1 MITLTI
7 LSCTFLTILV
17 ANPNMDEVVHNIVF
31 LSYIICM
38 LLANV
43 IYYKLRD
50 RIDNLERRINDIHTL
65 NK

>member
-17 ANPNMDEVVHNIVF
+17 ANPNMDEVVHDLVL

-38 LLANV
+38 LFANFL
-43 IYYKLRD
+43 YYKLLD
-50 RIDNLERRINDIHTL
+50 RIDKLEHEINDIHTL
-65 NK
+65 K